1 MKLKNMVLYA
11 TLAISLNSIYG
22 SDAVLEE
29 SKEAAS
35 TTAHAAEPVSEDTLN
50 ISLSTEDGSHVC
62 DALVFIYSTHLNVRF
77 SNYTQRA
84 SQERL
89 LAALTRVIKAGRP
102 LLSGRP
108 WLNVVCAK

>member
-1 MKLKNMVLYA
+1 MVLYT

-35 TTAHAAEPVSEDTLN
+35 TTVHAEPVSEPTLN
-50 ISLSTEDGSHVC
+50 IKLTRKGRHVC
-62 DALVFIYSTHLNVRF
+62 DAVVLIYSTHLNVRF

-84 SQERL
+84 SQESL
-89 LAALTRVIKAGRP
+89 LGALTSVINAERP
-102 LLSGRP
+102 HLSERP
-108 WLNVVCAK
+108 WLNIVCAK